1 MVDAVPGTADRQ
13 AGGGGGARAGRRL
26 AALVLAAAV
35 LAAVAALAA
44 APLAA
49 QSTLLQIRPR
59 LGDTLRMRLD
69 QQVEMTGST
78 RVGDVDSTV
87 TVTTRTRVLAH
98 SVVEKSEAGGTTML
112 AVTDSVIVSSAKG
125 ERPILTEQARPGLQ
139 GQRVQLR
146 VAPDGATQVVGGDEL
161 APELRAAFAQ
171 MPAMLPRTPVMVGES
186 WTRKMELPGGGGP
199 ARVGRGGALVATFR
213 LDSLTRN
220 GELAHVSLRGT
231 LARDGAPDE
240 FPHGLSFAMTG
251 DVVGTMVVDRRR
263 GWMTDARTTL
273 TVRSTVA
280 PRPGTA
286 ARPMKVR
293 MKVTQW
299 LRAL

>member
-1 MVDAVPGTADRQ
+1 MA
-13 AGGGGGARAGRRL
+13 ARL
-26 AALVLAAAV
+26 LAAV
-35 LAAVAALAA
+35 LAGLLLAG
-44 APLAA
+44 PLAA

-59 LGDTLRMRLD
+59 VGDTLRMRLD
-69 QQVEMTGST
+69 QQVEMSGVT

-98 SVVEKSEAGGTTML
+98 SVVEKSDAEGTTML
-112 AVTDSVIVSSAKG
+112 AITDSVIVSSAKG
-125 ERPILTEQARPGLQ
+125 DRPILAEQARPGLQ

-146 VAPDGATQVVGGDEL
+146 VAPDGGTQVMGGDEL

-171 MPAMLPRTPVMVGES
+171 MPAMLPRTPVAVGES
-186 WTRKMELPGGGGP
+186 WTRKMALPGGGGGGGAP
-199 ARVGRGGALVATFR
+199 GRAARGGALVAVFR

-251 DVVGTMVVDRRR
+251 AVIGTMVVDRRR

-273 TVRSTVA
+273 TVLSTVA
-280 PRPGTA
+280 PRPGTG

-299 LRAL
+299 LRAM

>member
-1 MVDAVPGTADRQ
+1 MA
-13 AGGGGGARAGRRL
+13 ARL
-26 AALVLAAAV
+26 LAAV
-35 LAAVAALAA
+35 LAALLAGPLAA
-44 APLAA
+44 PLTAPLAA

-59 LGDTLRMRLD
+59 VGDTLRMRLD
-69 QQVEMTGST
+69 QEVEMSGVR
-78 RVGDVDSTV
+78 RVGEVDSTV

-98 SVVEKSEAGGTTML
+98 SVVKRSEASGTTML
-112 AVTDSVIVSSAKG
+112 AITDSVIVSSAKG
-125 ERPILTEQARPGLQ
+125 DRPVLAEQARPALQ
-139 GQRVQLR
+139 GQRVQLL
-146 VAPDGATQVVGGDEL
+146 VAPDGATQVVGGDDL

-171 MPAMLPRTPVMVGES
+171 MPAMLPRTPVAVGES
-186 WTRKMELPGGGGP
+186 WTRTMELPGGA
-199 ARVGRGGALVATFR
+199 ARAGRGGALVAVFR

-231 LARDGAPDE
+231 LAREGAPDE

-251 DVVGTMVVDRRR
+251 AVVGTMVVDRRR

-280 PRPGTA
+280 PRAGTGG
-286 ARPMKVR
+286 RPMKVK